1 MQGNTSERFEIFSDS
16 HIQKPLNI
24 SKQKGR
30 FEDLGASVETKP
42 VAHIYTREVTLS
54 LVGIYITYG

>member
-30 FEDLGASVETKP
+30 FEYLGASVETKP
-42 VAHIYTREVTLS
+42 VAHIFIFTQGKL
-54 LVGIYITYG
+54 L